1 MRCKQL
7 TFISG
12 LIALLLFVTGC
23 NIQLRVVIDLEEN
36 GSGEVSAGIGLDAAA
51 RDEVIFQDLEQVL
64 QTSDLETSGW
74 TFQAT
79 GRGSDGREWYE
90 ATKPFANSDDLQNIL
105 NELTSSTNTFEDW
118 KILTETSEK
127 KRSYSVI
134 GSVDLTEGFEIFTD
148 NALNDL
154 LEEPPLGISRDTL
167 EENLGI
173 PLEDSV
179 SLRVIVNL
187 PDESDGK
194 IFDIPLGEQRVIDA
208 SGESEHRIAQIL
220 DWVVWAVIGLLILSI
235 LLAVINWYLDRR
247 YEKKRLERRPTSVAS
262 QIPGAEGG
270 QSIDFSQQG
279 AHLELIVIDL
289 HGVIFKQG
297 LDPQE
302 HLQSFIED
310 NGGQIDHADLVELHR
325 EGTLGRIET
334 AEFWNKVGIQGD
346 ADDLDRKYIESF
358 NFRSGAKDFLRNLHK
373 RGIAVS
379 VVTNDF
385 AAWSNGLREMYGL
398 QGVKPWIISSETGVR
413 KPNPAA
419 FEILHRSSGCA
430 YQSCLVL
437 DTTSNLLDT
446 AAVLGMKT
454 ILFNPDGAPV
464 KESVNHPTVKR
475 FSEFFRRQ

>member
-1 MRCKQL
+1 MRCKHL
-7 TFISG
+7 TLISG

-51 RDEVIFQDLEQVL
+51 QDEVIFQNLEQVL

-173 PLEDSV
+173 PLEDTV

-194 IFDIPLGEQRVIDA
+194 TFDIPLGEQRVIDA

-270 QSIDFSQQG
+270 KSIDFSQQS
-279 AHLELIVIDL
+279 AHLELIVMTCT
-289 HGVIFKQG
+289 
-297 LDPQE
+297 E
-302 HLQSFIED
+302 
-310 NGGQIDHADLVELHR
+310 
-325 EGTLGRIET
+325 
-334 AEFWNKVGIQGD
+334 
-346 ADDLDRKYIESF
+346 
-358 NFRSGAKDFLRNLHK
+358 
-373 RGIAVS
+373 
-379 VVTNDF
+379 
-385 AAWSNGLREMYGL
+385 
-398 QGVKPWIISSETGVR
+398 
-413 KPNPAA
+413 
-419 FEILHRSSGCA
+419 
-430 YQSCLVL
+430 
-437 DTTSNLLDT
+437 
-446 AAVLGMKT
+446 
-454 ILFNPDGAPV
+454 
-464 KESVNHPTVKR
+464 
-475 FSEFFRRQ
+475 